1 MRKYKKWPFL
11 NSLSKLLKY
20 ILFLRFDVYCMNW
33 SVILSLGKV
42 LFVGRVNNGNL
53 VIIDIEKGIKII
65 GCDSS
70 CNKP

>member
-1 MRKYKKWPFL
+1 
-11 NSLSKLLKY
+11 
-20 ILFLRFDVYCMNW
+20 MNW

-70 CNKP
+70 CNKPWFTNLLNWELMIFEMLSQIEILSSL